1 LKDSKIII
9 TLTKQ
14 IQDSI
19 WLDLRMKSTQ
29 NAYQELE
36 RFEKINDSSPKENNA
51 NYDTPFKENSCCSHH
66 HSHEKHK

>member
-1 LKDSKIII
+1 MKDNKIII

-36 RFEKINDSSPKENNA
+36 RSEKANDPSPKENNA
-51 NYDTPFKENSCCSHH
+51 NYDTPFKENNCCSHH
-66 HSHEKHK
+66 HPHKEHK